1 MKKKEDNQI
10 LVQALLKGLVILEC
24 FKNDQEEYG
33 VTELGQLVDLPESG
47 VQRILNTLEFTGY
60 VYQNPLNRRYR
71 LSPKIISQSNK
82 AATFLRWKEMARKH
96 MTALN
101 ELFGETVNL
110 AIRDGDGAV
119 YIEVVESRHV
129 LRPNLVKGIRYPLHC
144 SSLGQS
150 LLLDMSETA
159 LLSVWPEQL
168 EAHTAKTITSK
179 QVMLEKIRQ
188 AKIQQYTVDD
198 EEYQMGLL
206 CIGAPV
212 RGVGNR
218 IVAAVSVST
227 PTVRMT
233 PEKYEAIVTQIK
245 ETTRK
250 ISDDFQYLFSVEGK
264 GTN

>member
-10 LVQALLKGLVILEC
+10 VVQALLKGLAILEC

-33 VTELGQLVDLPESG
+33 VTELGLLVDLPESG

-60 VYQNPLNRRYR
+60 IYQNRLNRRYR
-71 LSPKIISQSNK
+71 LSPKIICQCTK

-101 ELFGETVNL
+101 ELYGETVNL

-144 SSLGQS
+144 SALGQS
-150 LLLDMSETA
+150 LLLDLSEQA
-159 LLSVWPEQL
+159 LLSVLPAEL
-168 EAHTAKTITSK
+168 EAHTPKTVTDK
-179 QVMLEKIRQ
+179 QALLEKVRL
-188 AKIQQYTVDD
+188 AKDRQYTVDD
-198 EEYQMGLL
+198 EEYQLGLV
-206 CIGAPV
+206 CVGAPV

-218 IVAAVSVST
+218 IVAAVSMST
-227 PTVRMT
+227 PTVRMA
-233 PEKYEAIVTQIK
+233 PEKFEAAVFQVK
-245 ETTRK
+245 ETAKK
-250 ISDDFQYLFSVEGK
+250 ISDDFQYLFPSEG
-264 GTN
+264 